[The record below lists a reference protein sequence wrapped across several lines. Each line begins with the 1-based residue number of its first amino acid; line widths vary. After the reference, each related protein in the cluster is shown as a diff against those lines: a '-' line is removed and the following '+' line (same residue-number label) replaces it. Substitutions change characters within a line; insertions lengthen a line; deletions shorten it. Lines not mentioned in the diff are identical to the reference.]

1 MLLNSVFKE
10 SIKLNLTS
18 KTKEAVFSELVEE
31 IACVHPEL
39 NPDEM
44 LAVIWDREKKMN
56 TQVTSGVAV
65 PHGYYPGP
73 PAERKARRFPSGMV
87 DVVGAMGIS
96 KSGIDYGTPAE
107 RKARRF
113 PSGTA
118 DHDPVHF
125 VFLLVMS
132 EKFRE
137 KHLQVLSRTLSLIQ
151 SGMLSQIQAA
161 GDRQEVSDIL
171 ARFN

>member
-1 MLLNSVFKE
+1 MQTGSVLKGEFMLLNSVFKE
-10 SIKLNLTS
+10 SIKLDLIS

-56 TQVTSGVAV
+56 TQVASGVAV
-65 PHGYYPGP
+65 PHGYYPGT
-73 PAERKARRFPSGMV
+73 V

-96 KSGIDYGTPAE
+96 KSGIDY
-107 RKARRF
+107 
-113 PSGTA
+113 GTA

-151 SGMLSQIQAA
+151 SGMLSKLQAA
-161 GDRQEVSDIL
+161 GDRQEVYDLL